1 MIATIPAGATDAISV
16 SDTAVDAV
24 DAIAE
29 TREQKPLSPTQEQLL
44 RGLSENGGACAY
56 RQMARVAYGIR
67 KEHLPNAERSRLA
80 VSLRHL
86 ETRGLVSLKRRWGT
100 LGYGQPEMVVL
111 TDQGREIM
119 DAFSRN

>member
-1 MIATIPAGATDAISV
+1 MVDPESGQAVADLNASTKETHRATDPGEII
-16 SDTAVDAV
+16 AVIRRV
-24 DAIAE
+24 
-29 TREQKPLSPTQEQLL
+29 
-44 RGLSENGGACAY
+44 LSENGGACAY
-56 RQMARVAYGIR
+56 HQMARVAYGIR

-100 LGYGQPEMVVL
+100 LGYGQPEMVLL